1 MAADR
6 GRVALQRGPIVY
18 TAEWTD
24 NPKGKVRN
32 LMLPDTAN
40 LTAEWRPDLL
50 RGVVVVRSRAV
61 ALQTNAAGGV
71 DQAAQ
76 DFVAIPYYA
85 WANRGRG
92 QMMVWIPDNE
102 ASARPAAFPTLA
114 TTAKV
119 TVSSNPHRHNPGN
132 INDGEDP
139 ASSSD
144 GSAYFDWWS
153 KQGNAE
159 WVEMTFEEPATVRE
173 AQLYWFDD
181 TGRGGVRVP
190 ASWRLLYYDGGEW
203 KPVEASGAYGVERDR
218 YNVASF
224 RPVTTTALR
233 LELQAQPNVSIG
245 IQEWKV
251 K

>member
-1 MAADR
+1 
-6 GRVALQRGPIVY
+6 
-18 TAEWTD
+18 
-24 NPKGKVRN
+24 
-32 LMLPDTAN
+32 MLPDTAK

-61 ALQTNAAGGV
+61 ALQTTAAGGV
-71 DQAAQ
+71 DRAAQ

-92 QMMVWIPDNE
+92 QMMVWIPDSDE
-102 ASARPAAFPTLA
+102 SARPAAFPTLA
-114 TTAKV
+114 TTAKI

-159 WVEMTFEEPATVRE
+159 WVEMTFEKTATVRE

-190 ASWRLLYYDGGEW
+190 ASWRLLYKDGGAW

-218 YNVASF
+218 YNVATF
-224 RPVTTTALR
+224 QPVTTIALR

-251 K
+251 Q